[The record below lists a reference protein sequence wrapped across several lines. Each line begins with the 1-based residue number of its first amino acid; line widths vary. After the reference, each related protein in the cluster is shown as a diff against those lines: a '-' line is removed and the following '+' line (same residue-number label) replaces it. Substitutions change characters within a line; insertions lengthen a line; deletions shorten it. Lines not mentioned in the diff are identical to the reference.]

1 MSEPLDTTNQEVKA
15 ESKPEVSK
23 KNPTSPKGDIADWRK
38 SKNVR
43 LGIIIGLIVMV
54 GIIALFFEKLRIWMF
69 GIMIL
74 LLVGLGLEVSNTD
87 YDLGKMM
94 ETKSLSESKVLRDKE
109 GNIVTDATKGKATD
123 EYNCDDFSTQ
133 SQAQKFFD
141 NAGGA
146 SNDTNRL
153 DGNKD
158 GDACESLPKGT
169 K

>member
-1 MSEPLDTTNQEVKA
+1 MSEPQETIAEEVKT
-15 ESKPEVSK
+15 EPKPEVK
-23 KNPTSPKGDIADWRK
+23 KNNPPSPKGDIADWRK

-43 LGIIIGLIVMV
+43 LGIIIGLIVLV
-54 GIIALFFEKLRIWMF
+54 GIIAIFFEKLRIWMI
-69 GIMIL
+69 GIML
-74 LLVGLGLEVSNTD
+74 LLFVGLGLEVSNTD

-94 ETKSLSESKVLRDKE
+94 ETKSLSESKVLRDAE
-109 GNIVTDATKGKATD
+109 GNVVTDATKGKATD
-123 EYNCDDFSTQ
+123 EYNCDDFTTQ
-133 SQAQKFFD
+133 PQAQNFFD
-141 NAGGA
+141 KAGGA